1 VFTAAILFRAG
12 CAPVSV
18 GIFQFSEFELDS
30 ERFELFRAGRSLK
43 VERMPLELLILL
55 VSKNGQLVTRAEI
68 AERL

>member
-1 VFTAAILFRAG
+1 
-12 CAPVSV
+12 V
-18 GIFQFSEFELDS
+18 GIFQFGEFELDS